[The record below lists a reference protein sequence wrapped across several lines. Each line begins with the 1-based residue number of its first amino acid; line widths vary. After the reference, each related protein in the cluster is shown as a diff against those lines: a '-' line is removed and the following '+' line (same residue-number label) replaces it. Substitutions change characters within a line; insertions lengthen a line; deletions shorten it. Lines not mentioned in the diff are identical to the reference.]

1 MEIRV
6 ERTKTPKEKPQ
17 GTLGFG
23 KVFTDHM
30 LIMDFSRDKGW
41 HDPRVIPYGPIALDP
56 SAMVFHYGQENF
68 EGMKAYRTE
77 DGRTLLFRPWEN
89 ARRMN
94 NSCDRLCM
102 PQIDEDLWVEC
113 VRKAVETDLDWVP
126 TGHGESLYIRPFMIA
141 TDPALGVRASDH
153 YYFMVIMSPSGN
165 YYARGLSPVRIYIET
180 EYVRA
185 VKGGTGFTKCGGN
198 YAASIKSQVKAHD
211 AGFDQVLWLD
221 GVHREYIE
229 EVGTMNVF
237 FKIDGEIIT
246 PALEGSIL
254 PGITRKSSIELL
266 KNHGYRVSERRLS
279 VREVEEAAHAG
290 KLEEIFGTGTAA
302 VISPVGALKIGDEEI
317 CINNGEIGPVSKWL
331 FDTLTGIQ
339 WGRFPDTNGWTLE
352 V

>member
-126 TGHGESLYIRPFMIA
+126 TGHGESLYIRPFMFA
-141 TDPALGVRASDH
+141 TGDVIGVKPADEYPAHSESVTVWSGVS
-153 YYFMVIMSPSGN
+153 SPSPH
-165 YYARGLSPVRIYIET
+165 SP
-180 EYVRA
+180 
-185 VKGGTGFTKCGGN
+185 
-198 YAASIKSQVKAHD
+198 S
-211 AGFDQVLWLD
+211 L
-221 GVHREYIE
+221 
-229 EVGTMNVF
+229 
-237 FKIDGEIIT
+237 
-246 PALEGSIL
+246 
-254 PGITRKSSIELL
+254 
-266 KNHGYRVSERRLS
+266 
-279 VREVEEAAHAG
+279 
-290 KLEEIFGTGTAA
+290 
-302 VISPVGALKIGDEEI
+302 
-317 CINNGEIGPVSKWL
+317 
-331 FDTLTGIQ
+331 
-339 WGRFPDTNGWTLE
+339 
-352 V
+352 

>member
-141 TDPALGVRASDH
+141 TDPALGVVPPIIITSWSSCLQA
-153 YYFMVIMSPSGN
+153 
-165 YYARGLSPVRIYIET
+165 ET
-180 EYVRA
+180 
-185 VKGGTGFTKCGGN
+185 
-198 YAASIKSQVKAHD
+198 
-211 AGFDQVLWLD
+211 
-221 GVHREYIE
+221 
-229 EVGTMNVF
+229 
-237 FKIDGEIIT
+237 IT
-246 PALEGSIL
+246 PA
-254 PGITRKSSIELL
+254 
-266 KNHGYRVSERRLS
+266 
-279 VREVEEAAHAG
+279 A
-290 KLEEIFGTGTAA
+290 
-302 VISPVGALKIGDEEI
+302 
-317 CINNGEIGPVSKWL
+317 
-331 FDTLTGIQ
+331 
-339 WGRFPDTNGWTLE
+339 
-352 V
+352 